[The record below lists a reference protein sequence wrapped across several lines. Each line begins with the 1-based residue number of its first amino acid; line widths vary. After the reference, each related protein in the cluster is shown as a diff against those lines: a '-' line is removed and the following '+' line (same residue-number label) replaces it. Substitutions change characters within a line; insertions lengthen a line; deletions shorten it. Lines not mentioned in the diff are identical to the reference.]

1 MKKLTTQHDIDIIIG
16 KLLRYGVLLAS
27 AITVFGGVIYI
38 LQHQGSMPDYK
49 AVTDTHIP
57 FRGAPA
63 YLREFPT
70 ILSHVFQFDG
80 AAIVQLGLIV
90 LIATPILR
98 VAFSLFSFAIEKD
111 KLYVAITFVVL
122 TIIFI
127 NMIFGLH

>member
-38 LQHQGSMPDYK
+38 LQHQGIMPDYK

-57 FRGAPA
+57 FQGAPA
-63 YLREFPT
+63 YLRGLPS
-70 ILSHVFQFDG
+70 ILSHVVQFDG